1 MRLRAASAR
10 PAETARAVILDRDG
24 VLNRDTG
31 HVGSRSE
38 FEWSE
43 DAVEAV
49 RWLNALGVPVVVVTN
64 QAGIAK
70 GLYTE
75 AEFRALMEWIDIQL
89 AAQGARLD
97 GVYFCPHH
105 PTEGRPPYLV
115 DCACRKPKP
124 GLLLE
129 AIADL
134 GVAPA
139 DCIMIGDRDSD
150 RAAACAAGVPFVLY
164 TGGSLL
170 SAVQTALSDVRA
182 HD

>member
-1 MRLRAASAR
+1 VRLRAATAA
-10 PAETARAVILDRDG
+10 PGQAARAVILDRDG

-31 HVGSRSE
+31 HVGSTSE
-38 FEWSE
+38 FEWNE
-43 DAVEAV
+43 GAVEAV
-49 RWLNALGVPVVVVTN
+49 RWLNDRGVPVVVATN

-75 AEFRALMEWIDIQL
+75 ADFRELMVWVDEQL

-105 PTEGRPPYLV
+105 PTEGRPPYRV
-115 DCACRKPKP
+115 ECDCRKPRP

-139 DCIMIGDRDSD
+139 SCVMIGDRGSD
-150 RAAACAAGVPFVLY
+150 AAAAKAAGVPFLMY

-170 SAVQTALSDVRA
+170 SPVQAAMAAVQA
-182 HD
+182 HG